1 MSKLRAQVGQ
11 LTSRNASDDDI
22 HRSTLPHLASADA
35 KWSSVPRGMR
45 QLNFR
50 QISVVLDK
58 MHTPNT
64 EILNFKTFLTEGLV
78 VTISGKIFDTRF
90 VTHPP
95 PAGPKL
101 NGQLAEVHRRT
112 SRYGDT
118 GCKCGAA
125 EASG

>member
-11 LTSRNASDDDI
+11 LTSRNASDADI
-22 HRSTLPHLASADA
+22 HRGTLPHLASADA

-64 EILNFKTFLTEGLV
+64 EILNFKTFLTEALV
-78 VTISGKIFDTRF
+78 GASARAGGGAWEWRALRTR
-90 VTHPP
+90 
-95 PAGPKL
+95 L
-101 NGQLAEVHRRT
+101 C
-112 SRYGDT
+112 DI
-118 GCKCGAA
+118 
-125 EASG
+125 